1 MANKKDDEMYDADLD
16 GLEGGAVDEDVDGE
30 LMEDEEEDE
39 ASSPEE
45 ELE

>member
-16 GLEGGAVDEDVDGE
+16 GLEGGAADEDVDGE
-30 LMEDEEEDE
+30 LLEEEDE
-39 ASSPEE
+39 TSSPEE